1 MKLIDLGKATV
12 ETKMVNLPGSV
23 FDSIYGIQKRNS

>member
-12 ETKMVNLPGSV
+12 ETKMTTTTGSV
-23 FDSIYGIQKRNS
+23 FDSQYQTQKWF

>member
-12 ETKMVNLPGSV
+12 ETKMTTQSGSV
-23 FDSIYGIQKRNS
+23 FDNQFGPQKRF